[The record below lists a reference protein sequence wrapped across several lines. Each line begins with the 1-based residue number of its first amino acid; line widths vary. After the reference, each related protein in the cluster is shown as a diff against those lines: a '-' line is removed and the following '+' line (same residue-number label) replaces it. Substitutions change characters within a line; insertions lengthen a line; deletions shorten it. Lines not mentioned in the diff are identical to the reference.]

1 MGDNEIV
8 VDTESINDDL
18 VALHN
23 IGENN
28 LIKIIELGGFP
39 MPSIAIT
46 KPSMNHE
53 GYGDITVIFG
63 KETIDPKKTTK
74 NKVWSGD
81 KWTSTFPQVE
91 YEIDV
96 EVKPQI

>member
-53 GYGDITVIFG
+53 GYGD
-63 KETIDPKKTTK
+63 
-74 NKVWSGD
+74 
-81 KWTSTFPQVE
+81 
-91 YEIDV
+91 YCYLA
-96 EVKPQI
+96 